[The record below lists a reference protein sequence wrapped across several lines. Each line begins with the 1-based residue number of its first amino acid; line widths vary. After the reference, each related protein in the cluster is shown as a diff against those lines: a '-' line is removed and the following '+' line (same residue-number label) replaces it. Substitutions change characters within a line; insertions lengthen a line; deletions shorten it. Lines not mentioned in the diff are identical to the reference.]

1 MMNDAPLISV
11 LMPAYNEGSHIR
23 ANLEKVRAT
32 LEDMQST
39 CCKDLPGGFEIV
51 VVNDGSTDNTQREI
65 ETAAARS
72 ETIHC
77 VAHTTNRGK
86 CVALRTA
93 FQHSKGRYVFFL
105 DSDLEI
111 DPAFLEP
118 LFEKMQ
124 KEDCDAVFGSKQ
136 LGSKKNYP
144 LLRRVASKIF
154 SAFVYLLLPLPVKDT
169 QTGLKLFKRELLER
183 VFDCM
188 LVRRYAFDVELAA
201 LAVHNGFKLTEEAVT
216 VNFLGRQGSL
226 SLYNVFNMTLDIL
239 AIFYRLKV
247 LAYYDSWVPK
257 RNKEKPF
264 ISIVIAVKADN
275 PYLRQSV
282 QRSLEQ
288 DYPKDR
294 YGIIVL
300 PDEAIDS
307 FDPSVRIIPSGPEL
321 PAIKRNLGVENAKGE
336 IIAFLDDDAYPRE
349 NWLSELAGNFT
360 DERLAGVGGPGT
372 TPQEDTFW
380 QKVGGA
386 VYESKMMSGGYSYR
400 YLVDRRRMVDDYP
413 TCNLALRKDVFQ
425 EAGGFQTNFWPGE
438 DTELCLTVTKKL
450 GYNIVYDPL
459 VEVCHHRRH
468 LFKGHFRQLTQYA
481 LHRGYFVK
489 KFPETSRRFAYFVPS
504 LFLLGVLLGP
514 LTFLTPKLHFF
525 SLLYL
530 VVLVIYFALSFFF
543 AFILHPKLAPITVLG
558 VFLSHLAYGWYFLVG
573 LFSSRLRKEEEYHAK
588 IRRSHE
594 N

>member
-1 MMNDAPLISV
+1 MTKPFVSV
-11 LMPAYNEGSHIR
+11 LMPAYNEGAHIR

-39 CCKDLPGGFEIV
+39 CCKDFPGFEIV
-51 VVNDGSTDNTQREI
+51 VVNDGSTDNTQKEI
-65 ETAAARS
+65 ETAAARCD
-72 ETIHC
+72 TIKC
-77 VAHTTNRGK
+77 VNHSGNRGK

-93 FQHSKGRYVFFL
+93 FQHSGGKFVFFL

-118 LFEKMQ
+118 LFQKMQ
-124 KEDCDAVFGSKQ
+124 RDGCDAVWGSKQ
-136 LGSKKNYP
+136 KGGKEHYP
-144 LLRRVASKIF
+144 FFRRIASKVF
-154 SAFVYLLLPLPVKDT
+154 SAFVHLLLPLPIKDT
-169 QTGLKLFKRELLER
+169 QTGLKLFRRELLER

-201 LAVHNGFKLTEEAVT
+201 LAYHNGFSLEEEPVT
-216 VNFLGRQGSL
+216 VNFRGGRGSL
-226 SLYNVFNMTLDIL
+226 SMYNVFNMTLDIL
-239 AIFYRLKV
+239 AIFYRLKI

-257 RNKEKPF
+257 RNKETPF
-264 ISIVIAVKADN
+264 ISIVIAVKGDN

-282 QRSLEQ
+282 KYALAQ
-288 DYPKDR
+288 DYPKER
-294 YGIIVL
+294 YEVIVL
-300 PDEAIDS
+300 PDEPVEFS
-307 FDPSVRIIPSGPEL
+307 EPGVRVVPSGPEL
-321 PAIKRNLGVENAKGE
+321 PAIKRNMGVEAARGE

-372 TPQEDTFW
+372 TPQEDSFW

-386 VYESKMMSGGYSYR
+386 VYESKLMSGGYSYR

-450 GYNIVYDPL
+450 NYSIVYDPL

-489 KFPETSRRFAYFVPS
+489 KFPETSRKPAYFVPS

-514 LTFLTPKLHFF
+514 LTFFF
-525 SLLYL
+525 PTLRPLSILYIA
-530 VVLVIYFALSFFF
+530 VLVFYFALSFFF
-543 AFILHPKLAPITVLG
+543 AFILHPKLSPFTVLG

-573 LFSSRLRKEEEYHAK
+573 LFSRRLRKEEEYHAK
-588 IRRSHE
+588 LRKDHE
-594 N
+594 K

>member
-1 MMNDAPLISV
+1 MSELPKISV
-11 LMPAYNEGSHIR
+11 LMPAYNEGGHIR

-32 LEDMQST
+32 LEDMLSSS
-39 CCKDLPGGFEIV
+39 CKDLASGFEIV
-51 VVNDGSTDNTQREI
+51 VVNDGSADNTKKEI
-65 ETAAARS
+65 ETAAARCDS
-72 ETIHC
+72 VVC
-77 VAHTTNRGK
+77 VNHQENRGK
-86 CVALRTA
+86 CAALRTA
-93 FQHSKGRYVFFL
+93 FQHSSGEYVFFL

-111 DPAFLEP
+111 DPAFMEP
-118 LFEKMQ
+118 LFLKMR
-124 KEDCDAVFGSKQ
+124 KENCDAVFGSKQ
-136 LGSKKNYP
+136 LGGKEHYP
-144 LLRRVASKIF
+144 LLRRLASKCF
-154 SAFVYLLLPLPVKDT
+154 SAFVSFLLPLPVRDT
-169 QTGLKLFKRELLER
+169 QTGLKLFRRKLLER
-183 VFDCM
+183 LFDCM
-188 LVRRYAFDVELAA
+188 LVRRYAFDAELAV
-201 LAVHNGFKLTEEAVT
+201 LAVHNGFTVAEEPVT
-216 VNFLGRQGSL
+216 VNFLGRRGSMSL
-226 SLYNVFNMTLDIL
+226 SNVFNMTVDIL
-239 AIFYRLKV
+239 AIFYRLKI
-247 LAYYDSWVPK
+247 LGYYDSWVPK
-257 RNKEKPF
+257 RNKETPF

-282 QRSLEQ
+282 KHSLAL

-294 YGIIVL
+294 YEIIVL

-307 FDPSVRIIPSGPEL
+307 FDPSVRVIPSGPEL
-321 PAIKRNLGVENAKGE
+321 PAIKRNLGVENARGE

-372 TPQEDTFW
+372 TPPEDAFW

-450 GYNIVYDPL
+450 NYNIVYDPL

-514 LTFLTPKLHFF
+514 LTFLTPKLYFF

-530 VVLVIYFALSFFF
+530 VVLVIYFALSIFF
-543 AFILHPKLAPITVLG
+543 AFILHPKLTPFTVLG

-588 IRRSHE
+588 IRKSHE